1 MKLPQITV
9 RVAVSRQLVI
19 ESAEFKN
26 VKEESESSKR
36 YKIVQNN
43 HVQSFVKQVD

>member
-26 VKEESESSKR
+26 LKEESENLKNFR
-36 YKIVQNN
+36 LVQNN
-43 HVQSFVKQVD
+43 HVESFVKQVD